1 MLFSMASTP
10 QLAQNSAVSRLA
22 KALRPGRVYRRE
34 DLKPLTTAVDR
45 HLQEM
50 VSAGRLT
57 KLANVLYYAP
67 RQSAYGPVPPTDEAL
82 VAAFLKD
89 DEFLLFSPSAY
100 NAAGLGTTQ
109 LYNRT
114 LVYNRKRHGVFQLG
128 SRQYDFRV
136 KPRFPRKLS
145 PEFLLVDALNNLS
158 ELAEDSDDV
167 LQRARPQAL
176 KLDATQLRQALMRY
190 GTVGTRKRVS
200 GWLDV

>member
-1 MLFSMASTP
+1 MALYS
-10 QLAQNSAVSRLA
+10 QLVQNSAVSRLA
-22 KALRPGRVYRRE
+22 KALRPGCVYRRE

-57 KLANVLYYAP
+57 KLAHGLYHAP

-145 PEFLLVDALNNLS
+145 PEFLFVDALNNLS

-200 GWLDV
+200 RWLDV

>member
-1 MLFSMASTP
+1 MALNS

-57 KLANVLYYAP
+57 KLAHGLYHAP

-176 KLDATQLRQALMRY
+176 KLDATQLRQALVRY

>member
-1 MLFSMASTP
+1 MASTA
-10 QLAQNSAVSRLA
+10 QLVQNSAVSRLA

-57 KLANVLYYAP
+57 KLAHGLYYAP
-67 RQSAYGPVPPTDEAL
+67 RQSAYGLVPPTDEAL

-145 PEFLLVDALNNLS
+145 PEFLFVDALNNLS

-176 KLDATQLRQALMRY
+176 KLDAAQLRQALVRY

>member
-1 MLFSMASTP
+1 MALNS
-10 QLAQNSAVSRLA
+10 QLAQKSAVSRLA

-57 KLANVLYYAP
+57 KLAHGLYHAP

-145 PEFLLVDALNNLS
+145 PEFLFVDALNNLS

-176 KLDATQLRQALMRY
+176 KLDATQLRQALVRY

>member
-1 MLFSMASTP
+1 MASTS

-50 VSAGRLT
+50 VSAGWLT
-57 KLANVLYYAP
+57 KLAHGLYYAP
-67 RQSAYGPVPPTDEAL
+67 RQCAYGLLPPTDEAL

-145 PEFLLVDALNNLS
+145 PEFLFVDALNNLS

-176 KLDATQLRQALMRY
+176 KLDATQLRQALVRY

>member
-1 MLFSMASTP
+1 MASTA
-10 QLAQNSAVSRLA
+10 QLVQNSAVSRLA

-57 KLANVLYYAP
+57 KLAHGLYYAP
-67 RQSAYGPVPPTDEAL
+67 RRCAYGLVPPTDEAL

-100 NAAGLGTTQ
+100 NAAGFGTTQ

>member
-1 MLFSMASTP
+1 MALNS

-57 KLANVLYYAP
+57 KLAHGLYHAP

-145 PEFLLVDALNNLS
+145 PEFLFVDVLNNLS

-176 KLDATQLRQALMRY
+176 KLDATQLRQALVRY

-200 GWLDV
+200 RWLDV